1 MNRVVK
7 SGAFAAG
14 ILIILLYIAASF
26 GIYCLINHINDKARI
41 NNSFYKRTLYL
52 AKDFY
57 VLNLYLKQYKSIK
70 NRRVQFGRL
79 SNIRHTAQ
87 INSKLNAEPDEN
99 AADSIFQ
106 LNSKINSKI
115 YSINKSFRYLFK
127 NLKSSDKSLLKLIYP
142 VLHRAFIDWKNKS
155 LPELTLLEKRKNV
168 KNISISRL
176 SFIFYR
182 NSRLLRK
189 ASDASMKKNM
199 DYISDSMNLLS
210 LLLFINF
217 LMVIIISPLFLYY
230 IIKVKIQAEDNEKS
244 IQSIFNQM
252 VSGLVLFRDKFIYV
266 NPEGEKILGYASEEL
281 KNMNNWDIMSHEF
294 QESAK
299 LRYAEAIKHEG
310 ERGEFLYKIIDKNNE
325 IKWVLFHSLTINYKN
340 KPTRL
345 ANFID
350 LTERKNAED
359 KVKNLTRFYSI
370 LSEINQLLL
379 RVENID
385 DVYENICRIAVE
397 KGQFKMASCGFPDER
412 NSKKIAVKFSYG
424 FVGDYLDDFNIYVD
438 DAMPEGKGPGAAAFR
453 EDRIVINNDTENN
466 PMMLPWRDKALKMGF
481 LSSASIP
488 LKQQNKII
496 GIFNLYAGEKDFFNE
511 QEIALLEELM
521 RDISFMINKIDLEKE
536 INFISFY
543 DALTKLPNR
552 NFFIESVNNFL
563 ERIDGRPAAIILLDF
578 YKLSYINNTFGYG
591 AGDELL
597 VKTADMLKDAFIA
610 TDIISRIG
618 GDEFA
623 VFISNLSDKDSAVQ
637 FIDKIKQCFKDEI
650 TIGTHKFNISY
661 NIGVSI
667 YPDDGITANDLLKS
681 ADIALS
687 NAKTQGENDYEF
699 FTSSM
704 NVKASEFLMM
714 KKHLT
719 EAFVN
724 KEFVV
729 YYQPYFKVDTLNRLN
744 KLNNTNA
751 HDDYNAMNINN
762 IALLN
767 PVMHGMEALMRWN
780 SPDLGLVSPVK
791 FIPMLEEMGL
801 IRQLEE
807 FLIEAVCVDLQNW
820 KKMNLNLVPVSI
832 NISPVSFDY
841 EVKWY
846 CNPELLNNSAHIF
859 EGGKLSLADT
869 IFQAINRHGLEYSLI
884 NIEVTEGLFIHH
896 FDCALKILN
905 TFKERGMKI
914 YIDDF
919 GTGYSS
925 LSYIKN
931 IPADVIKIDISFIKG
946 MMENKKVF
954 AIVNT
959 IVELSARLGMETIS
973 EGVETI
979 EQLVKLQSLGAN
991 MAQGYLFSKPVPE
1004 TEIRKMLSKI

>member
-14 ILIILLYIAASF
+14 ILIILLYITASF
-26 GIYCLINHINDKARI
+26 GIYCLINHINDKAKI
-41 NNSFYKRTLYL
+41 NNSFYKRTLQL

-57 VLNLYLKQYKSIK
+57 FLNLYLKQYKSI
-70 NRRVQFGRL
+70 NNHRAQSNRL
-79 SNIRHTAQ
+79 SNLRNNTAQ
-87 INSKLNAEPDEN
+87 INSKLNAEPDAN
-99 AADSIFQ
+99 TANLISQ
-106 LNSKINSKI
+106 LNSKVNSKI

-127 NLKSSDKSLLKLIYP
+127 NLKSSDKSLLKLIHP
-142 VLHRAFIDWKNKS
+142 VLYRAFIDWKNKS
-155 LPELTLLEKRKNV
+155 LPELNLLEKQKNV
-168 KNISISRL
+168 KNIPAARL

-199 DYISDSMNLLS
+199 NYINDSMHLLS

-244 IQSIFNQM
+244 IQSIFSQM

-266 NPEGEKILGYASEEL
+266 NPEGEKILGYSSEEL
-281 KNMNNWDIMSHEF
+281 KNMNNWDIMSYEF
-294 QESAK
+294 KESAK
-299 LRYAEAIKHEG
+299 SRYAEAIKHEG
-310 ERGEFLYKIIDKNNE
+310 ERGEFLYKIIGKSNE

-359 KVKNLTRFYSI
+359 KVKNLTRLYST

-412 NSKKIAVKFSYG
+412 SSNKIAVKFSYG
-424 FVGDYLDDFNIYVD
+424 FVGDYLDDFSIYLD

-496 GIFNLYAGEKDFFNE
+496 GIFNLYAGEKDFFDDR
-511 QEIALLEELM
+511 EIALLEELM
-521 RDISFMINKIDLEKE
+521 KDISFMINKIDLEKE

-563 ERIDGRPAAIILLDF
+563 ERIDDRPAAIILLDF

-597 VKTADMLKDAFIA
+597 IKTAEMLKDVFIP

-719 EAFVN
+719 EAFNN

-729 YYQPYFKVDTLNRLN
+729 YYQPYFKVDKLNGLN
-744 KLNNTNA
+744 KA
-751 HDDYNAMNINN
+751 DDYSAININN

-767 PVMHGMEALMRWN
+767 PVIQGMEALMRWN

-791 FIPMLEEMGL
+791 FIPLLEEMGL

-807 FLIEAVCVDLQNW
+807 FLIEAVCSDLQNW

-869 IFQAINRHGLEYSLI
+869 IFQAVNRHGLEYSLI

-905 TFKERGMKI
+905 TFKEKGMKI

-931 IPADVIKIDISFIKG
+931 IPADVIKIDISFIKS
-946 MMENKKVF
+946 MMENQKVF

-973 EGVETI
+973 EGVETV

-991 MAQGYLFSKPVPE
+991 MVQGYLFSKPVSE
-1004 TEIRKMLSKI
+1004 TEIRKML

>member
-7 SGAFAAG
+7 SRAFAAG

-26 GIYCLINHINDKARI
+26 GIYCLINHINDKAKI
-41 NNSFYKRTLYL
+41 NNSFYKKTLYL

-57 VLNLYLKQYKSIK
+57 FLNLYLKQYKNIN
-70 NRRVQFGRL
+70 NRRAQSNRL
-79 SNIRHTAQ
+79 SNLRNTAQ
-87 INSKLNAEPDEN
+87 INSKLNGEPDAN
-99 AADSIFQ
+99 TANLISQ
-106 LNSKINSKI
+106 LNSKVNSKI

-127 NLKSSDKSLLKLIYP
+127 NLKSSDKSLLKLIHP
-142 VLHRAFIDWKNKS
+142 VLYRAFIDWKSES
-155 LPELTLLEKRKNV
+155 LPELKLLEKQKNV
-168 KNISISRL
+168 KNIPIAHL

-189 ASDASMKKNM
+189 VSDASMKKNM
-199 DYISDSMNLLS
+199 NYISDSMHLLS

-244 IQSIFNQM
+244 IQSIFSQM

-266 NPEGEKILGYASEEL
+266 NPEGEKILGYSSEEL
-281 KNMNNWDIMSHEF
+281 KNMNNWDIMSYEF
-294 QESAK
+294 KESAK
-299 LRYAEAIKHEG
+299 SRYAEAIKHEG
-310 ERGEFLYKIIDKNNE
+310 ERGEFLYKIIGKNNE

-359 KVKNLTRFYSI
+359 KVKNLTRLYST

-412 NSKKIAVKFSYG
+412 SGNKIVVKFSYG
-424 FVGDYLDDFNIYVD
+424 FVGDYLDDFNIYAD

-466 PMMLPWRDKALKMGF
+466 PMMIPWRDKALKMGF
-481 LSSASIP
+481 LSSASMP

-496 GIFNLYAGEKDFFNE
+496 GIFNLYAGEKDFFDDR
-511 QEIALLEELM
+511 EIALLEELM
-521 RDISFMINKIDLEKE
+521 KDISFMINKIDLEKE

-563 ERIDGRPAAIILLDF
+563 ERIEGRPAAIILLDF

-597 VKTADMLKDAFIA
+597 VKTAEVLKDAFIP

-699 FTSSM
+699 FISSM
-704 NVKASEFLMM
+704 NIKASEFLMM

-719 EAFVN
+719 DAFIN

-729 YYQPYFKVDTLNRLN
+729 YYQPYFKVDKLYKLNRLN
-744 KLNNTNA
+744 KAN
-751 HDDYNAMNINN
+751 DYSAIDINN

-767 PVMHGMEALMRWN
+767 PVIQGMEALMRWN

-791 FIPMLEEMGL
+791 FIPLLEEMGL

-807 FLIEAVCVDLQNW
+807 FLIEAVCSDLQNW

-869 IFQAINRHGLEYSLI
+869 IFQAVNRHGLEYSLI

-905 TFKERGMKI
+905 TFKEKGMKI

-931 IPADVIKIDISFIKG
+931 IPADVIKIDISFIKS
-946 MMENKKVF
+946 MMENQKVF

-973 EGVETI
+973 EGVETV

-991 MAQGYLFSKPVPE
+991 MVQGYLFSKPVSE
-1004 TEIRKMLSKI
+1004 TEIRKML